1 MSHYT
6 VRQICVR
13 RCHKCAVRAVC
24 VMFGPKGDKEL
35 KCCEVNFALDV
46 IYSIRLGSPFHLRH
60 MLSYRESWSLS

>member
-13 RCHKCAVRAVC
+13 LCHKCAVRAVC

-35 KCCEVNFALDV
+35 KCC
-46 IYSIRLGSPFHLRH
+46 LRCH
-60 MLSYRESWSLS
+60 I